1 MLLRLTPLQ
10 GGDGTT
16 CGIIAMNDTGSDIL
30 TIFDTDRPFLG
41 NMQAYFGWLGPTAVR
56 NANGTMDVCPKISLQ
71 VQLVRDD
78 DSPWSGWIDEEAIVR
93 SAGPGVT
100 RLSGVGI
107 RDILYFGTAPGN
119 HSLAVSATRGGLTS
133 SVSGA
138 N

>member
-1 MLLRLTPLQ
+1 
-10 GGDGTT
+10 
-16 CGIIAMNDTGSDIL
+16 MNDTGSNLL
-30 TIFDTDRPFLG
+30 TLFDTDMSSLG
-41 NMQAYFGWLGPTAVR
+41 NFQAYRDWMGVAAVR
-56 NANGTMDVCPKISLQ
+56 NASGTINNYRRLRVQ

-133 SVSGA
+133 LL
-138 N
+138 